1 MKGKPLEMSLLFD
14 FYGELLTSKQQELF
28 HLYYGEDL
36 SLAEIA
42 ELVGVSRQGVR
53 DVIKRAENTLYE
65 MERRLQLVARY
76 GGTARRTAALLDTI
90 ARLRTLNE
98 TTLHHPDVTI
108 IAGQL
113 ETLVRQ
119 LQQEASDGI

>member
-76 GGTARRTAALLDTI
+76 GGTARRTAALFDTI
-90 ARLRTLNE
+90 SRLRTLNE

>member
-14 FYGELLTSKQQELF
+14 FYGELLTPKQRDLF
-28 HLYYGEDL
+28 HLYYGEDF

-42 ELVGVSRQGVR
+42 GLVGVSRQGVR

-65 MERRLQLVARY
+65 MEQRLGLVARY
-76 GGTARRTAALLDTI
+76 GGTARCTAALSDTI
-90 ARLRTLNE
+90 AQLRTLNE
-98 TTLHHPDVTI
+98 TTLHHPTITTI
-108 IAGQL
+108 IGQL
-113 ETLVRQ
+113 ETLVHQ